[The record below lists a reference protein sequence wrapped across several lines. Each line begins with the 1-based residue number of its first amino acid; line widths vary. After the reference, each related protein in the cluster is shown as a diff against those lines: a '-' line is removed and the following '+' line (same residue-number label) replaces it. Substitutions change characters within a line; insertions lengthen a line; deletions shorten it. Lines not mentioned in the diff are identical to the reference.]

1 MSIIPPKEVQCSLLN
16 PRAHHRRLS
25 FIMRVR
31 WLQRRGKRDFL
42 PLPPPYYACVLPER
56 ARGAARKRR
65 RGKGV
70 SLSSVLQHEKKSIF
84 FHHEKTRGRATK
96 RESLMF
102 NVWRKEKNII
112 SSFVTLYQLKVLCSP
127 LTPFSCTYEWEK
139 E

>member
-16 PRAHHRRLS
+16 PRAHHHRLL

-31 WLQRRGKRDFL
+31 WLQRLGKRDFL

-65 RGKGV
+65 RRGGPFP
-70 SLSSVLQHEKKSIF
+70 LLRLTARKKSIF

-102 NVWRKEKNII
+102 NVWRKEKSII

-127 LTPFSCTYEWEK
+127 LTPFSCTYE
-139 E
+139 